1 MLIDLAIASNHIID
15 CQGALGDRFP
25 KCAYKQTYDKE
36 LNSNSRGSDMDTTAN
51 NLLDSETFERLYKS
65 HIRAVETIVRKF
77 RFQDAAA
84 DDLVQ
89 DVFVRAWT
97 KRGNLRDQAAFSG
110 WLMQIAR
117 NTCLNA
123 CKVQKNFV
131 SISATDHT
139 DEDETSQVVLAAED
153 KSESLELEF
162 SLALIRQAI
171 ECHKHAARAEI
182 ARYFYSE
189 EKTVEE
195 ISVLLNMKS
204 NTVLSHLHRFR
215 LVVAKAVS
223 ALIQNNDIEF
233 ASTRQKLL
241 RA

>member
-1 MLIDLAIASNHIID
+1 MNTTASNI
-15 CQGALGDRFP
+15 
-25 KCAYKQTYDKE
+25 
-36 LNSNSRGSDMDTTAN
+36 MDN
-51 NLLDSETFERLYKS
+51 KTFERLYKS
-65 HIRAVETIVRKF
+65 HIRAVEAIVRKF

-84 DDLVQ
+84 EDLVQ

-97 KRGNLRDQAAFSG
+97 KRENLKDQAAFSG

-123 CKVQKNFV
+123 CKIQKNFV

-139 DEDETSQVVLAAED
+139 EEDDPSQVVLAAED
-153 KSESLELEF
+153 KKESLELEF
-162 SLALIRQAI
+162 SLVLLRQAI
-171 ECHKHAARAEI
+171 TSHRHAARAEI
-182 ARYFYSE
+182 ARLFYIE

-195 ISVLLNMKS
+195 ISDLLAMKS

-215 LVVAKAVS
+215 LVVTKAVL
-223 ALIQNNDIEF
+223 ALVQNNDIEF
-233 ASTRQKLL
+233 ASTRGQLL